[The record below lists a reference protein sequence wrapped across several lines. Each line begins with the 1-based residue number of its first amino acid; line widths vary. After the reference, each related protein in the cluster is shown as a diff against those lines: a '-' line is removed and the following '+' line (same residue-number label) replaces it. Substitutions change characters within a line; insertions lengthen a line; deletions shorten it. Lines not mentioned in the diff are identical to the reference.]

1 MFVIEQDPLPV
12 RVALWLKGQGEN
24 WQRAWTILFPS
35 VRHAQPIE
43 PHGNVVLLQKVRP
56 EQVVA
61 FMDSHLATTGQR
73 LSHAEVA
80 EHFDVHRTTVTRALQ
95 KIA

>member
-1 MFVIEQDPLPV
+1 MFVFEQDPLPV
-12 RVALWLKGQGEN
+12 RAALWLKRQGEN
-24 WQRAWTILFPS
+24 WQRAWTIMFPS

-56 EQVVA
+56 EQIA
-61 FMDSHLATTGQR
+61 NFMDSHLARTGTR

-80 EHFDVHRTTVTRALQ
+80 EHFNVHRTTISRAMR